1 MDRLTV
7 CAAFHIIASRH
18 HSGQWSKGYAKLSQ
32 LARMGYNP
40 GLGNWAEERGSEERQ
55 AAAALLRRRR
65 REIRLL
71 W

>member
-1 MDRLTV
+1 MDRFLI
-7 CAAFHIIASRH
+7 CAACWIVASRR

-40 GLGNWAEERGSEERQ
+40 GPASWEHERGSEERS
-55 AAAALLRRRR
+55 AAARLLPKRRQ
-65 REIRLL
+65 EIRLE